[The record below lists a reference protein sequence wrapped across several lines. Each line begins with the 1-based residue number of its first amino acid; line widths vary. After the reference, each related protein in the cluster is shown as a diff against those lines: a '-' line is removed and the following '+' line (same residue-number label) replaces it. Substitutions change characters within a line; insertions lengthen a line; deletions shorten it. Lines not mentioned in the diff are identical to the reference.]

1 MNINGLPPI
10 GISERPGE
18 QSLSLRTNQ
27 RIGAEVLRVSG
38 SQVEL
43 NVHGVRVVARLMPGE
58 QSVSLQERRFAQFVV
73 QGMVDGVL
81 QLQVVPDT
89 GASVSSSQLV
99 QWSTLAK
106 NLLTM
111 LELPLRR
118 KHEYQ

>member
-43 NVHGVRVVARLMPGE
+43 NVQGVRVVARLLPGE
-58 QSVSLQERRFAQFVV
+58 QSVSLQDRRYAQFVV

-81 QLQVVPDT
+81 QLQNCR
-89 GASVSSSQLV
+89 SQKK
-99 QWSTLAK
+99 T
-106 NLLTM
+106 
-111 LELPLRR
+111 
-118 KHEYQ
+118 